1 MGFIVH
7 WSLILELSDVKYG
20 SIAVGRLI
28 VNLKGATIGFY
39 RGNSK
44 NNIPD

>member
-7 WSLILELSDVKYG
+7 WSLILELSDAKCG

-28 VNLKGATIGFY
+28 VNLKEIRKIIFQIG
-39 RGNSK
+39 K
-44 NNIPD
+44 